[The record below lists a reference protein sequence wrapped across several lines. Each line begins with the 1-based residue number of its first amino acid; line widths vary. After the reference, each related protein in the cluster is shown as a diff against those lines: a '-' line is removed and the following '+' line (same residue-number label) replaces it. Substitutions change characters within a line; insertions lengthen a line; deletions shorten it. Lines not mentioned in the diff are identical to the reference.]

1 MLDLGQYLLRF
12 QLLYGVPPR
21 PETEAERAFIV
32 TLRPSDR
39 KRSLGKKKRRPVRG
53 GGPTMLDGMF
63 TCRGGEE
70 LSRGTLDV
78 RCELV
83 LNEESLMPQLDW
95 ARGGYAYYCSSFLLA
110 SR

>member
-39 KRSLGKKKRRPVRG
+39 KRSLGKKKNAARLGAAV
-53 GGPTMLDGMF
+53 
-63 TCRGGEE
+63 
-70 LSRGTLDV
+70 
-78 RCELV
+78 
-83 LNEESLMPQLDW
+83 QL
-95 ARGGYAYYCSSFLLA
+95 CSSH
-110 SR
+110 

>member
-53 GGPTMLDGMF
+53 GGPTMLISLKSIYRPSI
-63 TCRGGEE
+63 TE
-70 LSRGTLDV
+70 TL
-78 RCELV
+78 
-83 LNEESLMPQLDW
+83 N
-95 ARGGYAYYCSSFLLA
+95 ACSS
-110 SR
+110 